1 MSTLLRRLFFT
12 FLFMLTAL
20 SAFSEVM
27 ISDNTFDFGTVRR
40 GQTISGMFYIMS
52 SDFTRVQ
59 LQSGCDCLSISQAE
73 CQVSLDNPLEIRWTL
88 DTHDY
93 SGLIEKDILILSG
106 TQTLSYAIVGTVGK
120 NATKRTKVDPAKL
133 YNFTDDMTLL
143 NGENVLGYFSYHTC
157 HNCAKIAK
165 KLRSD
170 AAAHGLTMY
179 YYDLDIP
186 QNRQNLYNL
195 TQQFGMMPAL
205 PFVIFGEQ
213 HYFGAREID
222 SYLSH
227 SDIPTKNGESRA
239 NSDKLSIM
247 AIIISGLLDGINPC
261 AFTVIILLISYL
273 SLQLRS
279 RRSILITGLIYTAS
293 VFVTYYLV
301 GLGLFEFLRRLAAF
315 ALIAR
320 ILRWIITIV
329 LLVLAVLSLIDFI
342 LIRSGRKDEM

>member
-133 YNFTDDMTLL
+133 
-143 NGENVLGYFSYHTC
+143 
-157 HNCAKIAK
+157 
-165 KLRSD
+165 
-170 AAAHGLTMY
+170 
-179 YYDLDIP
+179 
-186 QNRQNLYNL
+186 
-195 TQQFGMMPAL
+195 
-205 PFVIFGEQ
+205 
-213 HYFGAREID
+213 
-222 SYLSH
+222 
-227 SDIPTKNGESRA
+227 
-239 NSDKLSIM
+239 
-247 AIIISGLLDGINPC
+247 
-261 AFTVIILLISYL
+261 
-273 SLQLRS
+273 
-279 RRSILITGLIYTAS
+279 
-293 VFVTYYLV
+293 
-301 GLGLFEFLRRLAAF
+301 
-315 ALIAR
+315 
-320 ILRWIITIV
+320 
-329 LLVLAVLSLIDFI
+329 
-342 LIRSGRKDEM
+342 

>member
-1 MSTLLRRLFFT
+1 
-12 FLFMLTAL
+12 
-20 SAFSEVM
+20 
-27 ISDNTFDFGTVRR
+27 
-40 GQTISGMFYIMS
+40 
-52 SDFTRVQ
+52 
-59 LQSGCDCLSISQAE
+59 
-73 CQVSLDNPLEIRWTL
+73 
-88 DTHDY
+88 
-93 SGLIEKDILILSG
+93 
-106 TQTLSYAIVGTVGK
+106 
-120 NATKRTKVDPAKL
+120 
-133 YNFTDDMTLL
+133 MTLL

-227 SDIPTKNGESRA
+227 SDTKAKNGESRA
-239 NSDKLSIM
+239 NSDKLSIA

-342 LIRSGRKDEM
+342 LIRSGRKDEMMLKLPHTLQNIIRRNIRQQTKNYKIFGGADTWHSCIGI